1 MYLIS
6 CVCSLLYIYI
16 IPIRQSYPI
25 GDTCRQPTR
34 HGMPHR
40 NRPVNNS
47 AIIRTTALPLILPK
61 IIPSLSCVRARSIIS
76 R

>member
-1 MYLIS
+1 MWLIS
-6 CVCSLLYIYI
+6 LIYL

-25 GDTCRQPTR
+25 GGSCRLPTR
-34 HGMPHR
+34 HVLPHR

-61 IIPSLSCVRARSIIS
+61 IIPSLSCVRARNIVS

>member
-1 MYLIS
+1 MCLLSLIYL
-6 CVCSLLYIYI
+6 

-25 GDTCRQPTR
+25 GDTCRLPTG
-34 HGMPHR
+34 HGLPHR
-40 NRPVNNS
+40 NRPVNHS